1 MYVSDL
7 FGAGLGEEMVLYSA
21 VPIMNIRDSAPTIWE
36 LFICWESKE
45 KHKTS
50 EH

>member
-7 FGAGLGEEMVLYSA
+7 FGARLGEETVLYSA
-21 VPIMNIRDSAPTIWE
+21 VPIMNIHDSAPTMWE

-45 KHKTS
+45 KYKTL